1 MKQVTQFFLE
11 GESPTL
17 KRLGFFMNICNKFV
31 ILNNRVER
39 KVFVVI

>member
-17 KRLGFFMNICNKFV
+17 RLQEQQRSYFLF
-31 ILNNRVER
+31 LNY
-39 KVFVVI
+39 